1 MLRVRLARRVSRPH
15 IIRRMTRT
23 YGVLVSVALV
33 SAAASAQ
40 QPPAI
45 ASLRSAGTNDIA
57 AGKRIFEAQCA
68 WCHGTNGTG
77 GTGPSLQSATLRH
90 VANDQSLL
98 DIVRTGIPGT
108 DMPGFTTVL
117 TERTAWQTAAYVRS
131 LGRAAARPVPGDANN
146 GAALYESAGCGSC
159 HVIAGRGTM
168 IGPELTTI
176 GALRGAAHL
185 RDSIVN
191 PGAAHPPGY
200 LVVRATT
207 NAGLRIRGIRL
218 NEDVFW
224 IHIRDASGAVHVLRK
239 SDLTSLDREL
249 EATLMPS
256 YASRFS
262 AAELDDLVAYLS
274 ALRGTR

>member
-1 MLRVRLARRVSRPH
+1 MSGIVAGLL
-15 IIRRMTRT
+15 
-23 YGVLVSVALV
+23 VLTGI
-33 SAAASAQ
+33 AAA
-40 QPPAI
+40 QPATQMSP
-45 ASLRSAGTNDIA
+45 LRTAGNTDIA
-57 AGKRIFEAQCA
+57 AGQRIFESQCA
-68 WCHGTNGTG
+68 WCHGTNGVG

-90 VANDQSLL
+90 AANDRSLV

-117 TERTAWQTAAYVRS
+117 TERTAWQTAAYVRT
-131 LGRAAARPVPGDANN
+131 LGRAAARPVAGDVTR
-146 GAALYESAGCGSC
+146 GAALYESAGCAAC

-168 IGPELTTI
+168 IGPELTSI
-176 GALRGAAHL
+176 GALRGASHL
-185 RDSIVN
+185 RESIVN
-191 PGAAHPPGY
+191 PGATHPAGS

-207 NAGLRIRGIRL
+207 SAGREIRGIRL

-224 IHIRDASGAVHVLRK
+224 IHLRDVGGTVHVLQK
-239 SDLTSLDREL
+239 SDLSKLDREL

-274 ALRGTR
+274 TLRGQS